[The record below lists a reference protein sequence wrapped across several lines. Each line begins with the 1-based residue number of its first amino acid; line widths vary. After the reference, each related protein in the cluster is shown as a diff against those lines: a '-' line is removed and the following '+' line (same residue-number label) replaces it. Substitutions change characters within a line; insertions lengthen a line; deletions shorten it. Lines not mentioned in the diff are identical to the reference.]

1 MGMPMS
7 PMMQQFSG
15 MGLGQQQT
23 PQEPASEIYFMFW
36 IPTGESVVKALKEFV
51 SQQINHI
58 EEIGFTSDDAKL
70 DDTRKEKLLKA
81 KKVVAILSKDSLKNN
96 AFISGLELLKEHN
109 EDIKL
114 ILMHDAGSCYFP
126 NHSEIPESVMSLFA
140 EKATTFLPDYADV
153 VSDGLMESQRKAKSM
168 FMMQKDIFGMMGMMN
183 GQQNDGK
190 GGENLHT
197 NFFLSHK
204 RSSAQGIAGRLY
216 ESLKEDYDVFLDSET
231 QFKIHDL
238 EVIVKHT
245 DVFIFIL
252 SKDYVESEWCLK
264 ELKTAILNKTKIIIL
279 RDYAYPTLQPLAAKA
294 EEYLAPVTPDDV
306 LKVIKEAKTFT
317 WIAEYHNACV
327 AKMKKES
334 ENFVKKRQ
342 NSHMQGIMGGS
353 ILKGIMKKY

>member
-1 MGMPMS
+1 L
-7 PMMQQFSG
+7 F
-15 MGLGQQQT
+15 LN
-23 PQEPASEIYFMFW
+23 
-36 IPTGESVVKALKEFV
+36 KLKNV
-51 SQQINHI
+51 
-58 EEIGFTSDDAKL
+58 EEIGFTSDDSKL
-70 DDTRKEKLLKA
+70 DDTRKEKILKA

-96 AFISGLELLKEHN
+96 AFVSGLELIKAH

-168 FMMQKDIFGMMGMMN
+168 FMMQNDIFGMMGMN
-183 GQQNDGK
+183 GPNDGK

-216 ESLKEDYDVFLDSET
+216 ESLKEDFDVFLDSET

-264 ELKTAILNKTKIIIL
+264 ELKTAIMNKTKIIIL

-306 LKVIKEAKTFT
+306 LKVIKESKTFT

-334 ENFVKKRQ
+334 EPFVKKNQ
-342 NSHMQGIMGGS
+342 QSHMKGIMGGS
-353 ILKGIMKKY
+353 ILKGLMF